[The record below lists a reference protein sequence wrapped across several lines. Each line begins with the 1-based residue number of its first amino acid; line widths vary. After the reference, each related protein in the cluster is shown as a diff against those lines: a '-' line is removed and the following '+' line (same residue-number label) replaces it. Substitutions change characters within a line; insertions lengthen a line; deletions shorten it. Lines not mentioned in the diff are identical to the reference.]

1 MGKKGNVSD
10 SECGA
15 VVGVQ
20 EAGWIFPKTDDRL
33 EFSCMII
40 SVRGPK
46 EKKEKHA
53 VSAGSLDRN
62 SLMTAEVKEEWVDSL
77 ELIERQ
83 Q

>member
-1 MGKKGNVSD
+1 
-10 SECGA
+10 
-15 VVGVQ
+15 
-20 EAGWIFPKTDDRL
+20 
-33 EFSCMII
+33 MII

-62 SLMTAEVKEEWVDSL
+62 SLMTAEVKEEWVDGL